1 MVNDKKRYLYIDQF
15 RGWAVLVMIETHVLN
30 SFLHV
35 GLRGT
40 GWFRALDFINGLVAP
55 AFLFIAGFSFGMVA
69 LNRWSDFLGWGPVF
83 WKQLGRILEIGL
95 VGYCLRIPRFSLHH
109 LLSSVHWNQVHVFW
123 KVDILHCIAF
133 SLLAMLLLIR
143 MTRRPAFCFPALAV
157 LGLTISLFTPVC
169 ARTHVGSF
177 LPVPLAMYVNQL
189 NGSLFPVFP
198 WTGFVFFGG
207 TAAWMWRIAQ
217 ENGTEGSFFK
227 SISVAGSG
235 IVVLA
240 AVFRL
245 TLFGPLGINFLR
257 RYSPGFFFLRLGL
270 LLLFLSGL
278 WLWEKRCNPVPSMV
292 TIAGRESLLVYIGHI
307 LVIFGMFFGMYG
319 KSLAFMI
326 GKSRTPVEVALM
338 TIVLVGAMLAL
349 AQVWNQMKKN
359 HRQMSRILLIAFL
372 GIVMAW
378 LLIH

>member
-1 MVNDKKRYLYIDQF
+1 MSSGTKRYLFIDQF
-15 RGWAVLVMIETHVLN
+15 RGWAVLVMIETHVFN
-30 SFLHV
+30 SFLQV

-40 GWFRALDFINGLVAP
+40 VWFRVLDFINGLVAP

-83 WKQLGRILEIGL
+83 WKQLGRVLQIGL
-95 VGYCLRIPRFSLHH
+95 IGYCLRIPRFSLHH
-109 LLSSVHWNQVHVFW
+109 LLASVRWNQVHVFW

-143 MTRRPAFCFPALAV
+143 MLRRPAFYFPALAI
-157 LGLTISLFTPVC
+157 LGLTISLFTPIC

-177 LPVPLAMYVNQL
+177 IPVPLAMYVNQL

-227 SISVAGSG
+227 SIFLAGSG
-235 IVVLA
+235 IILLA
-240 AVFRL
+240 AVSRL
-245 TLFGPLGINFLR
+245 TFFGSLTINLFR

-270 LLLFLSGL
+270 LQLFLSAL
-278 WLWEKRCNPVPSMV
+278 WLWEKRRNPVPSMV
-292 TIAGRESLLVYIGHI
+292 TVAGRESLLVYVGHI
-307 LVIFGMFFGMYG
+307 LVIFGMFFGIYG
-319 KSLAFMI
+319 KSLAFII
-326 GKSRTPVEVALM
+326 GKSRTLVEVALM
-338 TIVLVGAMLAL
+338 TIILVGAMLAL
-349 AQVWNQMKKN
+349 AQGWNQMKKN
-359 HRQMSRILLIAFL
+359 HRQMSRILLFVFFGMAL
-372 GIVMAW
+372 AW